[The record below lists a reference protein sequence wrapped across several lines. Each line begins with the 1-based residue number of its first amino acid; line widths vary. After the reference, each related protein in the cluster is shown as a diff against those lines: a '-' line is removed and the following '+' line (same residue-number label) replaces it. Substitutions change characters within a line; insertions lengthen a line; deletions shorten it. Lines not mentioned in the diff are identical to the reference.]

1 MTCKTIFNKCNDDKK
16 HKTALDQHADGFELN
31 EGNFFK
37 LETNAN
43 VKAELLVLQTNLLKK
58 NGYHFD
64 RHSKSSFENAAIFCD
79 IL

>member
-1 MTCKTIFNKCNDDKK
+1 MTCKTIFNKCKDDKK
-16 HKTALDQHADGFELN
+16 HKTALDHHADGFELN

-43 VKAELLVLQTNLLKK
+43 VKAELLVIQTNLKK
-58 NGYHFD
+58 DWLLFD
-64 RHSKSSFENAAIFCD
+64 RNSESSFENAAIFCD